1 MCTHE
6 FLGTC
11 EQVER
16 TVCLNEELIITCVD
30 QDRIHQWT
38 GTALGCT
45 DVSLTPL
52 IEVGEVLQ
60 CGNTSVEVLEGG
72 SRLTVTADSSLDGAT
87 VVCADAGGTVPVDV
101 DINVIGKQ
109 KKVYIIILH
118 GKGVVYTG

>member
-30 QDRIHQWT
+30 QDRTHQWT
-38 GTALGCT
+38 GTALSALGCT
-45 DVSLTPL
+45 AVSITPL

-60 CGNTSVEVLEGG
+60 CGNTSVEVLDGG

-87 VVCADAGGTVPVDV
+87 VVCTALGGTVVDDV
-101 DINVIGKQ
+101 INVIGMW
-109 KKVYIIILH
+109 V
-118 GKGVVYTG
+118 

>member
-16 TVCLNEELIITCVD
+16 TVCLNEELTITCAD

-38 GTALGCT
+38 GTALSALGCT
-45 DVSLTPL
+45 SVSITPL
-52 IEVGEVLQ
+52 VEVGTVFQ
-60 CGNTSVEVLEGG
+60 CGNTSIEVLEGG

-87 VVCADAGGTVPVDV
+87 VVCRDANMIVDAV
-101 DINVIGKQ
+101 IDVIGM
-109 KKVYIIILH
+109 
-118 GKGVVYTG
+118 